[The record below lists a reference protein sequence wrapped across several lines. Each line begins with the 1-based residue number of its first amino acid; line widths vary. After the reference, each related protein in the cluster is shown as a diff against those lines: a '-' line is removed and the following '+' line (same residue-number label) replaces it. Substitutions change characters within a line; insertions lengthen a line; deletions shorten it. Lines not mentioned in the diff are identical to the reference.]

1 MKPLH
6 SASGTGIGYNPGI
19 SYRGGELIG
28 AGLAQAGN
36 ALAEGL
42 QQFSKNRE
50 EADALNVAFES
61 RAQPILQDL
70 QRKAAKDGQLDP
82 AVEAI
87 VDKGAKWHSLGTSQ
101 KKQILAD
108 VVMLGDRRE
117 RQQREEMDNKWKAL
131 AAERAVQQ
139 LGLQREQLGEQRR
152 HTGVMEALGA
162 RAADRADSQAIL
174 DWQRFA
180 ASQAEQQR
188 QVAALDAFSNLF
200 QKQQA
205 LQSTAPGVARP
216 IDAEMLA
223 GWGAATKAMSP
234 SEIARLVELSARSQ
248 DPLERMKAETERLR
262 VLGYQQQNENTS
274 PWSKM
279 FASWLKPSLQGR
291 PIPGAP
297 GFIDIGGKPFK
308 AGDTTSAEAP
318 GMTSDIKAKM
328 DKLMAEITEDQA
340 QLAAGDARTWYGGSR
355 ADRLKENQAKL
366 DTFRRN
372 YGSAAPAAQPAGRPT
387 ASAPVVPP
395 GAVQMLKQNPAL
407 APQFDAK
414 YGAGAAARI
423 LGQ

>member
-1 MKPLH
+1 
-6 SASGTGIGYNPGI
+6 
-19 SYRGGELIG
+19 
-28 AGLAQAGN
+28 
-36 ALAEGL
+36 L
-42 QQFSKNRE
+42 QQFTKNRE

-131 AAERAVQQ
+131 AAERDVQQ

-174 DWQRFA
+174 DWQRFG

-205 LQSTAPGVARP
+205 LQASAPGVARP

-234 SEIARLVELSARSQ
+234 GEIARLAEISARSQ
-248 DPLERMKAETERLR
+248 DPLARFQAETERMR
-262 VLGYQQQNENTS
+262 AEAYRQQTDATS
-274 PWSKM
+274 PWARLMSTW
-279 FASWLKPSLQGR
+279 SKPSLQGR

-297 GFIDIGGKPFK
+297 GYVDIGGKPFK

-372 YGSAAPAAQPAGRPT
+372 YGGAAPAGAAPAAAAPAQEVKRQTADGRT
-387 ASAPVVPP
+387 AI
-395 GAVQMLKQNPAL
+395 
-407 APQFDAK
+407 FDANTK
-414 YGAGAAARI
+414 KFLRYAD
-423 LGQ
+423 

>member
-1 MKPLH
+1 MKALH
-6 SASGTGIGYNPGI
+6 SASGTGIGYNPGV
-19 SYRGGELIG
+19 SYRGGELLG
-28 AGLAQAGN
+28 AGIAQAGN
-36 ALAEGL
+36 AMAEGL

-61 RAQPILQDL
+61 RAQPILQEL

-82 AVEAI
+82 AIEAI
-87 VDKGAKWHSLGTSQ
+87 VDKGAKWHSLGSSQ

-131 AAERAVQQ
+131 AAERDVQQ

-152 HTGVMEALGA
+152 HTGVMEAFGA

-174 DWQRFA
+174 DWQRFG

-205 LQSTAPGVARP
+205 MQSTAPGVARP

-234 SEIARLVELSARSQ
+234 GEIARLAELSARSQ
-248 DPLERMKAETERLR
+248 DPLARFQAETERMR
-262 VLGYQQQNENTS
+262 AEAYRQQTESAS
-274 PWSKM
+274 PWSRLV
-279 FASWLKPSLQGR
+279 SDWSKPGLQGR

-308 AGDTTSAEAP
+308 VADTTATEAP
-318 GMTSDIKAKM
+318 GMTSEIKAKM
-328 DKLMAEITEDQA
+328 DKLLAEITEDQA

-372 YGSAAPAAQPAGRPT
+372 YGSATPSVQPAGRP
-387 ASAPVVPP
+387 ASSAPAVPL
-395 GAVQMLKQNPAL
+395 GAVQMLRQNPAL

-414 YGAGAAARI
+414 YGPGAAARI

>member
-174 DWQRFA
+174 DWQRFG

-308 AGDTTSAEAP
+308 AGDTTAAEAP
-318 GMTSDIKAKM
+318 GMTIDIKAKM

>member
-19 SYRGGELIG
+19 SYRGGELLG

-87 VDKGAKWHSLGTSQ
+87 VDKGSKWHSLGTSQ

-162 RAADRADSQAIL
+162 RSADRADALAIL
-174 DWQRFA
+174 DLKRFG

-248 DPLERMKAETERLR
+248 DPLERMKAETERMR
-262 VLGYQQQNENTS
+262 VLAYQQQNDNTS

-308 AGDTTSAEAP
+308 VSETTAAEAP
-318 GMTSDIKAKM
+318 VMTKEIKEKM
-328 DKLMAEITEDQA
+328 DKLLAEITEDEGE
-340 QLAAGDARTWYGGSR
+340 LAAGDTRTWYGGSR

-366 DTFRRN
+366 DSFRRN
-372 YGSAAPAAQPAGRPT
+372 YGGAAPAAQPSAAAPAQEVKRQTADGRT
-387 ASAPVVPP
+387 AI
-395 GAVQMLKQNPAL
+395 
-407 APQFDAK
+407 FDANTK
-414 YGAGAAARI
+414 KFLRYAD
-423 LGQ
+423 

>member
-19 SYRGGELIG
+19 SYRGGELLG

-42 QQFSKNRE
+42 QQFTKNRE

-131 AAERAVQQ
+131 AAERDVQQ

-174 DWQRFA
+174 DWQRFG

-205 LQSTAPGVARP
+205 LQASAPGVARP

-234 SEIARLVELSARSQ
+234 GEIARLAEISARSQ
-248 DPLERMKAETERLR
+248 DPLARFQAETERMR
-262 VLGYQQQNENTS
+262 AEAYRQQTDATS
-274 PWSKM
+274 PWARLMSTW
-279 FASWLKPSLQGR
+279 SKPSLQGR

-297 GFIDIGGKPFK
+297 GYVDIGGKPFK

-372 YGSAAPAAQPAGRPT
+372 YGGAAPAGAAPAAAAPAQEVKRQTADGRT
-387 ASAPVVPP
+387 AI
-395 GAVQMLKQNPAL
+395 
-407 APQFDAK
+407 FDANTK
-414 YGAGAAARI
+414 KFLRYAD
-423 LGQ
+423 

>member
-19 SYRGGELIG
+19 SYRGGELLG

-42 QQFSKNRE
+42 QQFTKNRE
-50 EADALNVAFES
+50 EREFAD
-61 RAQPILQDL
+61 
-70 QRKAAKDGQLDP
+70 
-82 AVEAI
+82 
-87 VDKGAKWHSLGTSQ
+87 Q
-101 KKQILAD
+101 KMQ
-108 VVMLGDRRE
+108 
-117 RQQREEMDNKWKAL
+117 AL
-131 AAERAVQQ
+131 AAQMGRFQDFEKASNEDDTSPAGQFIKTFANWDNLSLAKKKAALVDAELFVNKREAEQRRAEDQQWRMLGEQRAQEQ

-174 DWQRFA
+174 DWERFG

-205 LQSTAPGVARP
+205 LQASAPGVARP

-234 SEIARLVELSARSQ
+234 GEIARLAEISARNQ
-248 DPLERMKAETERLR
+248 DPLARFQAETERMR
-262 VLGYQQQNENTS
+262 AEAYRQQTDATS
-274 PWSKM
+274 PWAKAI
-279 FASWLKPSLQGR
+279 ASWGKPSLQGR

-297 GFIDIGGKPFK
+297 GYVDIGGKPFK
-308 AGDTTSAEAP
+308 AGDTTAPEAP

-372 YGSAAPAAQPAGRPT
+372 YGAPAPTAQPAGRPT
-387 ASAPVVPP
+387 SSAPVVPP

>member
-19 SYRGGELIG
+19 SYRGGELL
-28 AGLAQAGN
+28 AGGIAQAGN

-42 QQFSKNRE
+42 QQFTKNRE
-50 EADALNVAFES
+50 EREFAD
-61 RAQPILQDL
+61 
-70 QRKAAKDGQLDP
+70 
-82 AVEAI
+82 
-87 VDKGAKWHSLGTSQ
+87 Q
-101 KKQILAD
+101 KMQ
-108 VVMLGDRRE
+108 
-117 RQQREEMDNKWKAL
+117 AL
-131 AAERAVQQ
+131 AAQMGRFQDFEKASNEDDRSPAGQFIKTFANWDNLSLAKKKAALVDAELFVNKREAEQRAQEQ
-139 LGLQREQLGEQRR
+139 LGLQRELLGEQRR
-152 HTGVMEALGA
+152 HTSVMEALGA

-174 DWQRFA
+174 DWQRFG

-205 LQSTAPGVARP
+205 LQASAPGVARP

-234 SEIARLVELSARSQ
+234 GEIARLAEISARSQ
-248 DPLERMKAETERLR
+248 DPLARFQAETERMR
-262 VLGYQQQNENTS
+262 AEAYRQQTDATS
-274 PWSKM
+274 PWARLMSTW
-279 FASWLKPSLQGR
+279 SKPSLQGR

-297 GFIDIGGKPFK
+297 GYVDIGGKPFK

-372 YGSAAPAAQPAGRPT
+372 YGGAAPAGAAPAAAAPAQEVKRQTADGRT
-387 ASAPVVPP
+387 AI
-395 GAVQMLKQNPAL
+395 
-407 APQFDAK
+407 FDANTK
-414 YGAGAAARI
+414 KFLRYAD
-423 LGQ
+423 